1 MAYSV
6 GAISGGHFNPAVS
19 LAMLLNKRLSLKD
32 FVGYVISQFIGAIV
46 ASAIVFDLVHEL
58 GLSTKNLGQTDF
70 PNISV
75 GGAFITETLVT
86 FLFILVI
93 LLVTSN
99 KWGNANFAGLVIG
112 ITLALMIIVAL
123 NLTGGSLNPAR
134 SFGPALFAGGSAMS
148 HYWLYLVAPL
158 VGAVLELSGKKQAKS
173 GMRDRDPAVI
183 MLRILFLF
191 CRAVLELSG
200 KKQAKSSMQHGDPAV
215 IMLRIFFLTCRAVL
229 ELSGKCF

>member
-158 VGAVLELSGKKQAKS
+158 VGAVLAAGVGNYMGSE
-173 GMRDRDPAVI
+173 
-183 MLRILFLF
+183 
-191 CRAVLELSG
+191 E
-200 KKQAKSSMQHGDPAV
+200 
-215 IMLRIFFLTCRAVL
+215 
-229 ELSGKCF
+229 